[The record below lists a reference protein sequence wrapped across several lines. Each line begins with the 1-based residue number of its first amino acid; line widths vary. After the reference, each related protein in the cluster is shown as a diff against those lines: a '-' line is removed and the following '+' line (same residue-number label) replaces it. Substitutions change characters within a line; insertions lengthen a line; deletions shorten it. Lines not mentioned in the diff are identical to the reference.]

1 MALESVSGS
10 NIFALTVQSSAGL
23 ESLANGAL
31 EKGIDLYMNGNY
43 KAATKEF
50 QRSMGLAPASANS
63 INAANYMANAYLKLD
78 DTEKAIKAYK
88 TSLALNPFVE
98 ETHAKLG
105 NLYFSLERYDEAEKE
120 YKEVVKLNS
129 NSVNNYALGQV
140 YLATERYDDAE
151 NVFNKV
157 RRLEPEKADGY
168 FGLGLAFIGQGR
180 HEEAIAQFE
189 NAINWDNDLY
199 EAHAEIGY
207 AYADLGQMDMAQT
220 KLDDLNLA
228 GSGLADTLDRYMYKV
243 DPPKIM
249 FASSFDSTFHHM
261 MPFKTAVSSLDSY
274 LANADA
280 GKKFTMVFQ
289 FDKAMDRESVE
300 NPVNWKIGRSTS
312 SQPGRIYNYG
322 LSIPSTEIEVNP
334 LPDNVYYDSE
344 SYEAT
349 VTFTIRQNA
358 TADGTIDPS
367 HIEFKFTGNDIFGN
381 KMDPKFDQFI
391 GFSGSA

>member
-189 NAINWDNDLY
+189 NAINRDNDLY

-207 AYADLGQMDMAQT
+207 AYAELGQMDMAQT

-249 FASSFDSTFHHM
+249 FASSFDSTFHYM

-280 GKKFTMVFQ
+280 EKKFTMVFQ

-322 LSIPSTEIEVNP
+322 LSIPSTEIEVSP

-367 HIEFKFTGNDIFGN
+367 HIEFKFSGNDIFGN